1 MCNGTCLV
9 LSVSLIGKKQGSN
22 ITTCTRCDHPK
33 FSGNMLWCP
42 CCNNRL
48 RSHLR
53 DRRAKLANSKLPPN
67 KQKPWPYEVFF
78 ALPREY
84 WEDEKIM
91 SKIVEI
97 ETKYFGRKPG
107 NKTKIDGVMKVIKR
121 YIKKVESLTE
131 DDFPVENLTGISKQ
145 LVDYW
150 KGKARTEHNMRQHE
164 RRFGPKREEI
174 LRKEREY
181 AARHPARKETIRRNQ
196 EKFKLKYKN
205 DPEFRKEVLAR
216 HERWIQRK
224 KAKDPKWAEERRRRI
239 NRRSRKRYWEEKN
252 KE

>member
-9 LSVSLIGKKQGSN
+9 LSVSLVGKKHGSN

-48 RSHLR
+48 RAHNR
-53 DRRAKLANSKLPPN
+53 DRRAKLVNSRLPPN
-67 KQKPWPYEVFF
+67 KQEPWPYEVFF

-84 WEDEKIM
+84 WEDEKIIA
-91 SKIVEI
+91 KIINI
-97 ETKYFGRKPG
+97 ETTYFGRKKHVG
-107 NKTKIDGVMKVIKR
+107 QGKVDGVMKVIKR
-121 YIKKVESLTE
+121 YMKKVESLTE

-150 KGKARTEHNMRQHE
+150 KGKARAEANLQQRE
-164 RRFGPKREEI
+164 RRLGPKREEI

-181 AARHPARKETIRRNQ
+181 YKNNPTRKETVKRNQ
-196 EKFKLKYKN
+196 ERFKLKYKN

-216 HERWIQRK
+216 HRKWIQRK
-224 KAKDPKWAEERRRRI
+224 KAEDPKWAEERSRRI
-239 NRRSRKRYWEEKN
+239 NIRSRKRYWEK